1 LSRLKVQKEAVQDSA
16 DGAARDARISWS
28 KAHLH
33 WLQEWYQVIF
43 SDEKKF
49 NLDGPDGWAY
59 YWHDIRKN
67 EVNFSTRQN
76 DGGSVMV
83 WACFGAFGQFALVFI
98 DGKMNSTSYCEMLRD
113 HFLPVIND
121 LTHAPV
127 IFQQDSASTHKSKRS
142 RTW

>member
-1 LSRLKVQKEAVQDSA
+1 MVPS
-16 DGAARDARISWS
+16 
-28 KAHLH
+28 
-33 WLQEWYQVIF
+33 YF

-49 NLDGPDGWAY
+49 NLDDPDGWAY

-83 WACFGAFGQFALVFI
+83 WACFGALGQSALVFI

-113 HFLPVIND
+113 HLLPVIND
-121 LTHAPV
+121 LTCSCY
-127 IFQQDSASTHKSKRS
+127 FSTG
-142 RTW
+142 